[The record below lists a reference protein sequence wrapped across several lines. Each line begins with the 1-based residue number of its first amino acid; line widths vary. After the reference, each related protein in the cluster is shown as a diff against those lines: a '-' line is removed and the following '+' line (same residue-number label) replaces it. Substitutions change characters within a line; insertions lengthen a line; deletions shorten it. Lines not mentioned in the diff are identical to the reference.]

1 MAALQP
7 LFQSALKS
15 SCGALKFPKMALL
28 SGFSG
33 VSRPQDV
40 QDRNVSLRLSVPK
53 VASVT
58 DQSTAEPS
66 KPRQKNTVDPAAPE
80 FLPLPSFE
88 ECFPRSTKE
97 SRHDFLSRF
106 TSWQTWSSYLSE
118 MLMCSLY
125 LMFAVIMLFSE
136 IVHEES
142 GHVLTVPFRRI
153 HLSGD
158 EKHFDTYDTSGPQNI
173 NPMIGISRELHFCTL
188 NCSVIL

>member
-1 MAALQP
+1 VKPECHRLLKQIMFCSCVVYRKLTSGAKNLCFVQEMAALQP

-15 SCGALKFPKMALL
+15 SCGALKFPKTALL

-40 QDRNVSLRLSVPK
+40 QDRNVSLMLSVPK
-53 VASVT
+53 AASVT

-106 TSWQTWSSYLSE
+106 TS
-118 MLMCSLY
+118 
-125 LMFAVIMLFSE
+125 
-136 IVHEES
+136 
-142 GHVLTVPFRRI
+142 
-153 HLSGD
+153 
-158 EKHFDTYDTSGPQNI
+158 
-173 NPMIGISRELHFCTL
+173 
-188 NCSVIL
+188 